1 MFKDELVKTSN
12 RSKTNNKKD
21 KKTLKAID
29 KIQKQE
35 RLSSEE
41 FGKVYDNVW
50 KEGPRIKYQS
60 PDAWRKPGESGK

>member
-1 MFKDELVKTSN
+1 MFENKLVKTLS

-21 KKTLKAID
+21 KKTMKTMD
-29 KIQKQE
+29 KIQRQE

-41 FGKVYDNVW
+41 FQKVYDNVW

>member
-1 MFKDELVKTSN
+1 LFENKLVKTLS

-21 KKTLKAID
+21 KKTMKTMD
-29 KIQKQE
+29 KIQRQE

-41 FGKVYDNVW
+41 FQKVYDNVW

>member
-1 MFKDELVKTSN
+1 MLNNKLVKTLS

-21 KKTLKAID
+21 KKTMKTMD
-29 KIQKQE
+29 KIQRQE

-41 FGKVYDNVW
+41 FQKVYDNVW